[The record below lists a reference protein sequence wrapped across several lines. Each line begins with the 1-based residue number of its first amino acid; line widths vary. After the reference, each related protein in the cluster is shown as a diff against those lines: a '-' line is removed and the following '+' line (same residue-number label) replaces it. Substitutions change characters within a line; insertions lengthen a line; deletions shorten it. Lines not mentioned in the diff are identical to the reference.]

1 MNACSHHVIAI
12 GTVCASLVHLTCA
25 RVRQDT
31 DALAATLGIS
41 FELVDAED
49 VAQVCEARPGEVHIR
64 TVHASVWRRAAHP
77 EIHSADA

>member
-1 MNACSHHVIAI
+1 M
-12 GTVCASLVHLTCA
+12 HLTCAMCMGVSRADSA

-31 DALAATLGIS
+31 DALAATLGVS

-64 TVHASVWRRAAHP
+64 TVHASVWQHAAHP
-77 EIHSADA
+77 EIQAADA

>member
-1 MNACSHHVIAI
+1 
-12 GTVCASLVHLTCA
+12 
-25 RVRQDT
+25 VRQDT